1 MSSASPIVVNCGAT
15 HVSVSVFSSNGGAL
29 KLERFLVQPLAYNY
43 ANEEEWLG
51 TLAVPLRSIVRNMN
65 LSGPA
70 TVIVPGYRLLTKNIK
85 VPQVEQSR
93 QRQIIAYEAQ
103 RNLPDAAEMVWD
115 GQIIASDGVE
125 AEVALFA
132 HRTVDAVRFVDT
144 ICTTGL
150 KPEIVDAATLLD
162 YQAYQLANRE
172 IEEDVLLVNVG
183 ARSTNLT
190 FASSGGFNIQNITI
204 GGNLLTQAIADSLGE
219 NFRAAEMLKIQYFS
233 APGSTNSND
242 PLAPKLDAQAQAF
255 SRRLAQEISRRIVI
269 YKRQPHGR
277 VPTKILLT
285 GRASLLPGLS
295 TKLCESLRLPV
306 DYFDPTL
313 PLQIGPHVQADLL
326 TAFRFQM
333 SESVGG
339 AARLVL
345 PNPVGVNLLPAQIA
359 ERIAFSRKKPIL
371 ALAAMLFAATPLPA
385 GWFLWNTNKEISTK
399 ISQLKAENQKYS
411 RNKAEIDAER
421 QAALEQAG
429 RAFSLAYG
437 YTVWTNGW
445 PAFLGELQTALIQL
459 PLPDS
464 VQATTASA
472 AAPTQSPTAE
482 DSFSEPDPP
491 PNHVWIESLSV
502 KRTPSTQSKPAQA
515 KDAPPQAPPPVL
527 PKVTVTIVVCALLPE
542 IAPGAPLNSQAINHK
557 FKVVEDALKK
567 CEAIEA
573 VEPDAADNDMPNL
586 PKRTFKLTIKPEYPL

>member
-1 MSSASPIVVNCGAT
+1 MSSATPIVVNCGAT
-15 HVSVSVFSSNGGAL
+15 HVSVSVFSSNNGTL

-43 ANEEEWLG
+43 ANEEEWLD
-51 TLAVPLRSIVRNMN
+51 TLAVPLRGIVRSMN

-85 VPQVEQSR
+85 VPKVEESR

-103 RNLPDAAEMVWD
+103 RNLPDATEMVWD

-150 KPEIVDAATLLD
+150 RPEIVDAATLLD

-190 FASSGGFNIQNITI
+190 FASSVGFNIQNITV

-219 NFRAAEMLKIQYFS
+219 KFRAAEMLKIQYFS
-233 APGSTNSND
+233 APGNTNSSD

-295 TKLCESLRLPV
+295 ARLCESLRLPV

-326 TAFRFQM
+326 AAFRFQM

-345 PNPVGVNLLPAQIA
+345 PKPVGVNLLPAQVA

-385 GWFLWNTNKEISTK
+385 GWFLWNANKEISAKTNL
-399 ISQLKAENQKYS
+399 LKAENQIYS
-411 RNKAEIDAER
+411 ANKNKIDAER
-421 QAALEQAG
+421 QSALESAS
-429 RAFSLAYG
+429 RAYNLAYG
-437 YTVWTNGW
+437 YNAWTNGW
-445 PAFLGELQTALIQL
+445 PSFLSELQTVLVQN

-464 VQATTASA
+464 TSNPA
-472 AAPTQSPTAE
+472 ADEPADEAPTH
-482 DSFSEPDPP
+482 P
-491 PNHVWIESLSV
+491 PNHVWIESLTVRRSPG
-502 KRTPSTQSKPAQA
+502 TPPAPPTN
-515 KDAPPQAPPPVL
+515 KDAPQQVPPLIVPR
-527 PKVTVTIVVCALLPE
+527 VTITIVVCALLPE
-542 IAPGAPLNSQAINHK
+542 IAPDAPLNSQAINHK
-557 FKVVEDALKK
+557 FKIVEDALKK
-567 CEAIEA
+567 CDVIET
-573 VEPDAADNDMPNL
+573 VEPDAANNDMPNL